1 MVSTIGKLVGVD
13 WQSLFVSFFAMV
25 RVKVKCRNPVKIPQ
39 KRVMEMQDELFVISF
54 KTEGFEHISEKTGKD
69 GDDGDSDTDLDEDD
83 LLSDE
88 EKEKA
93 RVVLPVLKTTSLLI
107 L

>member
-1 MVSTIGKLVGVD
+1 
-13 WQSLFVSFFAMV
+13 
-25 RVKVKCRNPVKIPQ
+25 
-39 KRVMEMQDELFVISF
+39 MQDELFVISF
-54 KTEGFEHISEKTGKD
+54 KTEGFEQISKKTRKD

-107 L
+107 LQTKGRK